1 MLKQSHEELCA
12 FPDRVDAVVV
22 GAGFAGLYMIY
33 RLRELGLS
41 VQGFEKGTDV
51 GGVWYWN
58 RYPGARCDI
67 ESMQYSYSFSPELQ
81 QSWTWK
87 ETFAS
92 QPEILSYANHVAD
105 RFDLRQHI
113 GFNTQVLS
121 AVYDEAD
128 GRWEVVTD
136 TGQRL
141 SARFCIMATGCLSV
155 ARTPEV
161 PGMRDFSGKIYH
173 TAHWP
178 HDDVDLV
185 GQHVGVIG
193 TGSSGIQ
200 LIPVIAEEAGRV
212 TVFQRTANFSVPSCN
227 RPMEPDYEQ
236 SWKDNYDERR
246 RLARD
251 TPMGILRP
259 LEINSKSALD
269 ASEDERQRVYEAYWQ
284 AAGTGFTAAFPDV
297 MKNEAANRT
306 AADFVRA
313 KIHSMVDDPRTA
325 DSLLPKDHPLGSKRI
340 CVDNRYYETF
350 NKASVELVD
359 LKVSPII
366 RITRDGVET
375 QGRHHRLDAI
385 IFATGFDAMTGAL
398 NRIDIVA
405 RNGQSL
411 RDKWADGPKTYLGLM
426 TAGFPNLFMI
436 TGPGSPSVLSNMI
449 LSIEQHVDWITACIT
464 HLREHGLTTIEASQK
479 AEEEWVGH
487 VNDLADAT
495 LYKQAKSWFTGANI
509 PGKPEVFMPYPGG
522 VPAYRGACDAVAS
535 NGYDGFVTCTLEESA
550 GGERMTGTE

>member
-1 MLKQSHEELCA
+1 MFKPSPEEQRT
-12 FPDRVDAVVV
+12 FPDSVDAIVV

-41 VQGFEKGTDV
+41 VQGFEKGADV

-58 RYPGARCDI
+58 RYPGARCDV
-67 ESMQYSYSFSPELQ
+67 ESMQYSYSFSSELQ

-92 QPEILSYANHVAD
+92 QPEILSYASHVAD

-113 GFNTQVLS
+113 AFNTHVLS
-121 AVYDEAD
+121 AAHDEAS
-128 GRWEVVTD
+128 GLWEVVTN

-141 SARFCIMATGCLSV
+141 CARFCIMATGCLSV
-155 ARTPEV
+155 ARTPEL
-161 PGMRDFSGKIYH
+161 PGMQDFTGDIYH

-178 HDDVDLV
+178 HDRVDLT

-200 LIPVIAEEAGRV
+200 LIPVIAQEAGQV

-246 RLARD
+246 SLARD

-259 LEINSKSALD
+259 LQVTGNSALD
-269 ASEDERQRVYEAYWQ
+269 VSEDERQRVYEAYWQ

-297 MKNEAANRT
+297 MKNEAANTT

-313 KIHSMVDDPRTA
+313 KIRSMVKDPRTA
-325 DSLLPKDHPLGSKRI
+325 DTLLPNDHPLGSKRI

-350 NKASVELVD
+350 NRTNVDLVD
-359 LKVSPII
+359 LKTSPIV

-375 QGRHHRLDAI
+375 QDRHHQLDAI

-398 NRIDIVA
+398 NRIDIA
-405 RNGQSL
+405 GRNGQSL
-411 RDKWADGPKTYLGLM
+411 RGKWADGPKTYLGLM
-426 TAGFPNLFMI
+426 TAGFPNMFMI

-449 LSIEQHVDWITACIT
+449 HSIEQHVDWITNCII
-464 HLREHGLTTIEASQK
+464 HLRAHGLTTIEASQE
-479 AEEEWVGH
+479 AEDEWVRH
-487 VNDLADAT
+487 VNELADAT

-522 VPAYRGACDAVAS
+522 VPAYRGVCDTVANS
-535 NGYDGFVTCTLEESA
+535 GYSGFITSALADSA
-550 GGERMTGTE
+550 GGLRMTGAE